1 VSDGDDGGVDPAIA
15 GPIGLIV
22 SLIAAIEPGLRVE
35 QIREAVI
42 GVAGGRAKS
51 RQLAAALRAR
61 PAVLLDGLSPAP
73 RAVADLLIA
82 LRRAGAVS
90 VSWPRCTKCGKELRT
105 YQRRGLDWYCAVCG
119 PRLEPC
125 FACGNVR
132 RVATRD
138 RSGQPRCARCPDG
151 DSRDPIAVI
160 CALVTT
166 LQSEAE
172 PEVITEAVREVAPR
186 PSHQQRLARALE
198 DNPALL
204 SGAGHL
210 APVPAVLRLIEVLNE
225 HGVTGVLRPSCP
237 RCHRGVRISK
247 PLDGERVCRSCL
259 AKARVE
265 RCVRCGTMR
274 EPATRD
280 EQRRPVCPSC
290 LVADPAN
297 LETCVNCGRRRP
309 VKTRSA
315 HGPLCATCPP
325 LPVLVC
331 SICAESAPC
340 GISRLTGAPW
350 CSTCQGRS
358 ARCSGCSEI
367 KPVRSGTVDE
377 PRCERCTEPAFRPGC
392 PTCEERPRAGGC
404 PGCRLDRR
412 LRELVASPDGSIHPA
427 LSPLHK
433 ALSAT
438 EPPGTA
444 LRWLTRTIV
453 STFLADVAD
462 GRRQLSHKELD
473 RLERSPTLD
482 HLRSVLVST
491 GTLPARDEHMARL
504 ERAIDD
510 LLDSRDDPAERQLLY
525 RYAVWHLVRRLRRRT
540 SGQAITSGQF
550 RAVRQQV
557 RAAIALLDW
566 LSAEHL
572 TLATCHQGDLERWL
586 SRSEGVNHHHP
597 GNFVRWATK
606 QSLTDLVF
614 PTTRWQGPASAP
626 DDRARW
632 ETVRRLLHDDTLDT
646 RDRVAGLLVL
656 LYAQKTTAIIRL
668 TTDRLD
674 TAGGTVRLRLGSVPI
689 VLPDPLADL
698 VLKLAVG
705 QRGHATT
712 GADGPSPWL
721 FRGGQPGCPISAEQ
735 LRQRLEMVGV
745 HPRQA
750 RNSALSQLA
759 AELPAALLARLL
771 GIDISAAVAWQ
782 QISGGDWM
790 TYAADVSCRSQA
802 DDRR

>member
-1 VSDGDDGGVDPAIA
+1 M
-15 GPIGLIV
+15 
-22 SLIAAIEPGLRVE
+22 
-35 QIREAVI
+35 I

-105 YQRRGLDWYCAVCG
+105 YQRRGQDWYCAVCG

-274 EPATRD
+274 GPATRD

-309 VKTRSA
+309 VNTRSA

-358 ARCSGCSEI
+358 ARCSGCGEI

-412 LRELVASPDGSIHPA
+412 LRELVAGPDGSIHPA

-433 ALSAT
+433 ALSGDRA
-438 EPPGTA
+438 A
-444 LRWLTRTIV
+444 RHRT
-453 STFLADVAD
+453 SLAHTHDRLHLL
-462 GRRQLSHKELD
+462 GRRC
-473 RLERSPTLD
+473 RRSPTAQPQGTRPPRAEPDPRSPAQRARVHRNAAGERRAHGPARTCHRRPAGQPRRPRRASAAASLRRLAPGAPAASAHQRPGH
-482 HLRSVLVST
+482 HLRAAPLCAST
-491 GTLPARDEHMARL
+491 GTCCDRAARL
-504 ERAIDD
+504 AVCRAPDA
-510 LLDSRDDPAERQLLY
+510 R
-525 RYAVWHLVRRLRRRT
+525 
-540 SGQAITSGQF
+540 
-550 RAVRQQV
+550 
-557 RAAIALLDW
+557 
-566 LSAEHL
+566 
-572 TLATCHQGDLERWL
+572 ATCHQGDLERWL

-646 RDRVAGLLVL
+646 E
-656 LYAQKTTAIIRL
+656 
-668 TTDRLD
+668 
-674 TAGGTVRLRLGSVPI
+674 TV
-689 VLPDPLADL
+689 
-698 VLKLAVG
+698 
-705 QRGHATT
+705 
-712 GADGPSPWL
+712 SPASS
-721 FRGGQPGCPISAEQ
+721 FS
-735 LRQRLEMVGV
+735 
-745 HPRQA
+745 
-750 RNSALSQLA
+750 S
-759 AELPAALLARLL
+759 
-771 GIDISAAVAWQ
+771 
-782 QISGGDWM
+782 
-790 TYAADVSCRSQA
+790 T
-802 DDRR
+802 RRRPP

>member
-1 VSDGDDGGVDPAIA
+1 
-15 GPIGLIV
+15 
-22 SLIAAIEPGLRVE
+22 
-35 QIREAVI
+35 
-42 GVAGGRAKS
+42 
-51 RQLAAALRAR
+51 
-61 PAVLLDGLSPAP
+61 
-73 RAVADLLIA
+73 
-82 LRRAGAVS
+82 
-90 VSWPRCTKCGKELRT
+90 
-105 YQRRGLDWYCAVCG
+105 
-119 PRLEPC
+119 
-125 FACGNVR
+125 
-132 RVATRD
+132 
-138 RSGQPRCARCPDG
+138 
-151 DSRDPIAVI
+151 
-160 CALVTT
+160 
-166 LQSEAE
+166 
-172 PEVITEAVREVAPR
+172 
-186 PSHQQRLARALE
+186 
-198 DNPALL
+198 
-204 SGAGHL
+204 
-210 APVPAVLRLIEVLNE
+210 
-225 HGVTGVLRPSCP
+225 
-237 RCHRGVRISK
+237 
-247 PLDGERVCRSCL
+247 
-259 AKARVE
+259 
-265 RCVRCGTMR
+265 
-274 EPATRD
+274 
-280 EQRRPVCPSC
+280 
-290 LVADPAN
+290 
-297 LETCVNCGRRRP
+297 
-309 VKTRSA
+309 
-315 HGPLCATCPP
+315 
-325 LPVLVC
+325 
-331 SICAESAPC
+331 
-340 GISRLTGAPW
+340 
-350 CSTCQGRS
+350 
-358 ARCSGCSEI
+358 
-367 KPVRSGTVDE
+367 
-377 PRCERCTEPAFRPGC
+377 
-392 PTCEERPRAGGC
+392 
-404 PGCRLDRR
+404 
-412 LRELVASPDGSIHPA
+412 
-427 LSPLHK
+427 
-433 ALSAT
+433 
-438 EPPGTA
+438 
-444 LRWLTRTIV
+444 
-453 STFLADVAD
+453 
-462 GRRQLSHKELD
+462 
-473 RLERSPTLD
+473 
-482 HLRSVLVST
+482 
-491 GTLPARDEHMARL
+491 MARL

>member
-1 VSDGDDGGVDPAIA
+1 MSDGDDGGVDPAIA

-138 RSGQPRCARCPDG
+138 RSGQPRFARCPDG
-151 DSRDPIAVI
+151 DSRDPIALI

-210 APVPAVLRLIEVLNE
+210 APVPAVLRLIEVLND

-265 RCVRCGTMR
+265 RCVRCGTIR

-309 VKTRSA
+309 VKHPQRARAALCDLPTVARPGLLDLRRAA
-315 HGPLCATCPP
+315 HRAG
-325 LPVLVC
+325 
-331 SICAESAPC
+331 
-340 GISRLTGAPW
+340 SRASPERPGAPP
-350 CSTCQGRS
+350 
-358 ARCSGCSEI
+358 ARGAR
-367 KPVRSGTVDE
+367 PAVAAAVRSSRFARAPSTS
-377 PRCERCTEPAFRPGC
+377 PA
-392 PTCEERPRAGGC
+392 
-404 PGCRLDRR
+404 
-412 LRELVASPDGSIHPA
+412 
-427 LSPLHK
+427 
-433 ALSAT
+433 
-438 EPPGTA
+438 
-444 LRWLTRTIV
+444 
-453 STFLADVAD
+453 
-462 GRRQLSHKELD
+462 
-473 RLERSPTLD
+473 
-482 HLRSVLVST
+482 
-491 GTLPARDEHMARL
+491 
-504 ERAIDD
+504 
-510 LLDSRDDPAERQLLY
+510 
-525 RYAVWHLVRRLRRRT
+525 
-540 SGQAITSGQF
+540 
-550 RAVRQQV
+550 
-557 RAAIALLDW
+557 
-566 LSAEHL
+566 
-572 TLATCHQGDLERWL
+572 
-586 SRSEGVNHHHP
+586 
-597 GNFVRWATK
+597 
-606 QSLTDLVF
+606 
-614 PTTRWQGPASAP
+614 ASA
-626 DDRARW
+626 A
-632 ETVRRLLHDDTLDT
+632 
-646 RDRVAGLLVL
+646 
-656 LYAQKTTAIIRL
+656 
-668 TTDRLD
+668 
-674 TAGGTVRLRLGSVPI
+674 
-689 VLPDPLADL
+689 
-698 VLKLAVG
+698 
-705 QRGHATT
+705 
-712 GADGPSPWL
+712 PS
-721 FRGGQPGCPISAEQ
+721 RHSD
-735 LRQRLEMVGV
+735 
-745 HPRQA
+745 
-750 RNSALSQLA
+750 
-759 AELPAALLARLL
+759 PAALRAKSAPAPEGAR
-771 GIDISAAVAWQ
+771 AAA
-782 QISGGDWM
+782 S
-790 TYAADVSCRSQA
+790 TAACGSSLPA
-802 DDRR
+802 PTAPSTPL